1 MTGGRSGR
9 DTAISDRDAAVPNHL
24 AAAAPPPRVQ
34 CRELRSLWFQIT
46 GTLCNLACRHCFNS
60 SGPRHP
66 WLAMLEPSVVHRYL
80 REAEA
85 LGVREV
91 YFTGGEPFLHP
102 DILPLLEAALAV
114 APVTVLTNGTL
125 VDAAMADRL
134 AQISGAALYSLEV
147 RVSLDAASA
156 DDNDAVRGRGSF
168 AKALA
173 AVRSLAA
180 RDLYPIV
187 TATEIVAPQED
198 GGLYERLRA
207 LLLQA
212 GVDRPRIKILAV
224 LPLGRCSGRSANRQV
239 TAEDLEG
246 FDTTRLQCTET
257 RVVAAGGIYACPILA
272 GLPGARMG
280 NDRLADSLG
289 PATLYHAACYTCYET
304 GIACKNF

>member
-1 MTGGRSGR
+1 MTTDRTGR
-9 DTAISDRDAAVPNHL
+9 DAAITDRDATMPHHI
-24 AAAAPPPRVQ
+24 APVGAPVRVQ
-34 CRELRSLWFQIT
+34 LRELRSLWFQIT

-66 WLAMLEPSVVHRYL
+66 WLAMLEPSIVHRYL

-125 VDAAMADRL
+125 VDTAVADRL
-134 AQISGAALYSLEV
+134 AKISAAARYSLEV

-180 RDLYPIV
+180 GGLYPIV
-187 TATEIVAPQED
+187 TATEIVAPLD
-198 GGLYERLRA
+198 GGGLYERLRA

-212 GVDRPRIKILAV
+212 GVDRPRIKILPV
-224 LPLGRCSGRSANRQV
+224 LPLGRCSGQSANHQL
-239 TAEDLEG
+239 TAEELQDFDLA
-246 FDTTRLQCTET
+246 RLQCTET
-257 RVVAAGGIYACPILA
+257 RVVADGGIYACPILA
-272 GLPGARMG
+272 GLAGARTG

-289 PATLYHAACYTCYET
+289 AATLYHAACHTCYET